1 MCTLVVQLSEVLT
14 QFSCP
19 AKSLIILKSLEYS
32 CRLYSHISK
41 IKEINK
47 DIS

>member
-32 CRLYSHISK
+32 CHSHISK